1 MSTSHYR
8 VSRFEQAG
16 DPIPFFRVLVR
27 LLCAA
32 GLRIDEAWRTRRCD
46 IEVIAKRVHAGQAKT
61 DAGVRAVQLTP
72 DTVADVERYLRLT
85 ADRREPPAADEQR
98 HPLQLHGREFDDHQ
112 AARR

>member
-1 MSTSHYR
+1 
-8 VSRFEQAG
+8 
-16 DPIPFFRVLVR
+16 
-27 LLCAA
+27 
-32 GLRIDEAWRTRRCD
+32 
-46 IEVIAKRVHAGQAKT
+46 
-61 DAGVRAVQLTP
+61 VQLTP